1 MYDLN
6 GVGSIKNHQKLKP
19 KYLPE
24 TSYLSCI
31 LVNACF
37 FSKLPECGWAVNQS
51 LYQQLL
57 KRHHQNRMNKP
68 NLKSNKLAALKL
80 YVYICMNRRTEFT
93 FILTTVTKVPKYMPV
108 QDFRATS
115 LYFIDGS
122 LPSRHERRFCLHL
135 VGFISE

>member
-1 MYDLN
+1 M
-6 GVGSIKNHQKLKP
+6 
-19 KYLPE
+19 
-24 TSYLSCI
+24 
-31 LVNACF
+31 LVF

-51 LYQQLL
+51 LYQHLL

-108 QDFRATS
+108 QDFRATT
-115 LYFIDGS
+115 LYFIEGR

-135 VGFISE
+135 AGSISEYFLKGSALLSFTWELGHMICVCWCSQLG